1 MKTYTTISGD
11 HWDEIAKKVYGKEL
25 AADWL
30 MQHNPSLVG
39 IFRFDSGVVLNTPDL
54 PEETTSILAPWR

>member
-11 HWDEIAKKVYGKEL
+11 HWDEIAKKVYGRET

-30 MQHNPSLVG
+30 MQQNPSLVE
-39 IFRFDSGVVLNTPDL
+39 IFRFDSGVTLCTPDL
-54 PEETTSILAPWR
+54 PEETVQLLAPWR